1 MPTRKTLFWLIA
13 AGLLYIIA
21 LNVGSGW
28 LYVVI
33 ALLAAFPAASLGLS
47 YLNTRRL
54 QVKQYTSERAV
65 QGESLI
71 STIKITNTTLLPRF
85 LLRLESSHGGGS
97 ARVLLSFL
105 GPKEER
111 NVKICHNRVKRGVY
125 TSSHVKISS
134 SAPIGLAG
142 SRCLVDAVNPLVVYP
157 RWFRLAG
164 DWDAGRKNSGYAAA
178 STLPTRSTASD
189 YLGVRDYRPEDS
201 PRSIHWR
208 TTARSGSLAVIEYAR
223 RATISPVFI
232 LDCFQDANIGD
243 ADESSF
249 ETAVTVAAS
258 LLQREALYNR
268 RFAIGSTPEDA
279 AGRGLS
285 HEIEPAMLWLAQVE
299 ASAAQPLELSN
310 TTLPWPGVTPV
321 LILTSHAAYSCI
333 DKSEFLGG
341 FPQPVIIML
350 DGRGFASGRNPKGVL
365 MDDAALERLTSKLE
379 KAGCRFLLINS
390 AAEVTQC
397 LESL

>member
-13 AGLLYIIA
+13 AGLLYLIA

-33 ALLAAFPAASLGLS
+33 ALLVALPVASLGLS
-47 YLNTRRL
+47 YFNTKRL
-54 QVKQYTSERAV
+54 QVEQYTLERAV

-85 LLRLESSHGGGS
+85 LLRLDSSLGGGS
-97 ARVLLSFL
+97 VRVLLSFL

-111 NVKICHNRVKRGVY
+111 NVKICYNQVKRGVY

-134 SAPIGLAG
+134 GAPIGLAG
-142 SRCLVDAVNPLVVYP
+142 SRCFVDTVNPLVVYP
-157 RWFRLAG
+157 RWFWLSG
-164 DWDAGRKNSGYAAA
+164 DWDAGQKNSGYAVA
-178 STLPTRSTASD
+178 SALPTRSTASD

-208 TTARSGSLAVIEYAR
+208 TTARFGSLAVIEYAR

-243 ADESSF
+243 ANESSF

-268 RFAIGSTPEDA
+268 RFAIGSTLEDA
-279 AGRGLS
+279 ASRGLS

-299 ASAAQPLELSN
+299 ASAAQPLELSG

-321 LILTSHAAYSCI
+321 LILTSHVAYSCI
-333 DKSEFLGG
+333 DKSEFLGS
-341 FPQPVIIML
+341 FPQPIIIML
-350 DGRGFASGRNPKGVL
+350 DGRGFTSGRNPKGVL
-365 MDDAALERLTSKLE
+365 MDDAALGRLTSKLE
-379 KAGCRFLLINS
+379 KTGCRFLLIS
-390 AAEVTQC
+390 PTAELTPC